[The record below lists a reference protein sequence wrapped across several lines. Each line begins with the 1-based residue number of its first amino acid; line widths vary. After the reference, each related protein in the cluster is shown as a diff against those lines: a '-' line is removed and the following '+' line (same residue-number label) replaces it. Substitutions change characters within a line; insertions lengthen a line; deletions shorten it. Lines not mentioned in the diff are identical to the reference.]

1 MADCRGFFENHFSN
15 LVGVHRH
22 PSVLAEEDFGATVLS
37 LRCVVGGEA
46 EALVAEL
53 RLCDSQTVHMPRRQ
67 AN

>member
-1 MADCRGFFENHFSN
+1 
-15 LVGVHRH
+15 
-22 PSVLAEEDFGATVLS
+22 VLS